1 MKFWPAAK
9 AGGAKPEHAVLS
21 CISYMK
27 ARMLRFRSAHL
38 RRRPKFHFGTPFFH
52 IKTLKRFP
60 IFPGMTF
67 GTFIFGNRLN
77 IIKISASLYC

>member
-9 AGGAKPEHAVLS
+9 AGGAKPEHTVQS

-38 RRRPKFHFGTPFFH
+38 QNF
-52 IKTLKRFP
+52 
-60 IFPGMTF
+60 
-67 GTFIFGNRLN
+67 
-77 IIKISASLYC
+77 ISALLSFI